1 MVYII
6 LILSMFHVASLFKIY
21 RYKTEIYIV
30 YITLIQN
37 VFHVSLLAVFLI
49 IFYEHVCNNKYVAVC
64 ALFKVCSYDA
74 VV

>member
-1 MVYII
+1 MSHPCLKFIDI
-6 LILSMFHVASLFKIY
+6 KH
-21 RYKTEIYIV
+21 TYIV